1 MTKIAEPVIDVNEIS
16 HIASGVLIK
25 GDITCPADVRIDG
38 KIDGK
43 IQSSGRVVVG
53 ETAEI
58 KGTILCDMLDFWG
71 NMDGDI
77 FVRNTLSLKAGSTVK
92 GNINIH
98 KLQVE
103 MGATLD
109 GFCKMISEEDFDK
122 LVVPQN

>member
-16 HIASGVLIK
+16 HIASGVFIK

-38 KIDGK
+38 KIEGK

-53 ETAEI
+53 ETAQI
-58 KGTILCDMLDFWG
+58 KGTVLCDMLDFWG
-71 NMDGDI
+71 NMDGDV
-77 FVRNTLSLKAGSTVK
+77 FVRNTLSLKAGSVVK
-92 GNINIH
+92 GNINVH

-103 MGATLD
+103 MGASLD